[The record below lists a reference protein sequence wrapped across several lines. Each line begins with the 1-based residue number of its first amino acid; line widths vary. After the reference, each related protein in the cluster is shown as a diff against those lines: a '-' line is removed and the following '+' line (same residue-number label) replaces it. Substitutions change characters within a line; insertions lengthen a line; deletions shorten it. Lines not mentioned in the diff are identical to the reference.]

1 MGEVYVFTFG
11 YGLCGKLGHEEHQNE
26 DVPRLVEA
34 LVGKKVVG
42 ASAGHNH
49 TAAWTD
55 AGEVFTIGNGVR
67 VIWARR
73 AIRKKARRR
82 VCAEAPRPEA
92 GRAPQRLSAY

>member
-42 ASAGHNH
+42 ASAGAGH